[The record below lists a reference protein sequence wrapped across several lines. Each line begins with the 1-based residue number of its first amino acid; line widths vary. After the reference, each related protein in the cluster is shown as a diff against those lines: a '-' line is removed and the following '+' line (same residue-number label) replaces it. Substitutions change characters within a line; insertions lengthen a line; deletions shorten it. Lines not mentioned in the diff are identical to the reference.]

1 MNMNLA
7 RIEAAQNYL
16 GKELFT
22 HELINRM
29 RREPPVVSG
38 DAGRYHFLSSFTDV
52 LQSYRDLEKR
62 IIPQE
67 RWFYFEDEINH
78 VPPAGNLSEFIDR
91 LHILDLAALL
101 LHFER
106 GDFVHWVRDVL
117 KNEALA
123 CELERLNTQQ
133 LSGESL
139 RRALLDALEL
149 ETCIVAE
156 VTNSEAIHGLA
167 LLHWEWAL
175 ELDEDS
181 KGADKDGNGSFEL
194 AAYHYRWA
202 KFYWSHLLGRKGYW
216 QSFTQ
221 KYYKGPQ
228 SDTEETSTKLYLEVC
243 RTLLPHHYNRC
254 RINFNAGKLNAAIF
268 HLDCL
273 CNWNVLKNMDSQGLY
288 GKPLLNQEWDETALQ
303 GVDKE
308 VGEILN
314 RWMSEWLKHANE
326 RLDDTTIELPR
337 GISKNFKGTLEFT
350 RPYLELVARQ
360 PQLFQRLLMFVL
372 SQANRWCYETAL
384 ANDPVGALAIM
395 EDAGPV
401 IRQLES
407 FLNKPENNS
416 IPKPE
421 QKVLS
426 TSYALW
432 AQLIIGNDVKRGQ
445 MYAEAAAAW
454 DPGDLQAKE
463 LRNEMDQVG
472 VRIRMDQ
479 AQAYIQTDEFEKAVE
494 VLHEIDLEKHP
505 EAQKSVHSLL
515 AVTHFQWG
523 MHFANLAN
531 RETEDLLKKKILQ
544 KIEKTTQMINAVAFL
559 KEARDHMA
567 EALKY
572 EPGQPVL
579 TQTLEELDEEVKY
592 RPYGVKTQLG
602 IECFEK
608 GDYDNALTA
617 LDGKMPKDFPGYG
630 TVIQIRAGSYFRRAI
645 EHANREH
652 FASAVADMQHA
663 HALVPDNEVVR
674 EQLEE
679 LERIKTDFPHIKAM
693 QKAETL
699 LEKEKYYEALN
710 AMEDIPGT
718 FGNYDRVRNLR
729 AVCEFRI
736 GIDHANSGNLEE
748 AIEHVEKA
756 AKYNPG
762 EPVIRQQLNT
772 LYEIQRRG
780 GFASIERHNRA
791 VQKAHE
797 VIEELNKHSS
807 RNPLT
812 PTQGYQLLAK
822 LEEAVTESDGDPQI
836 VALRDQLQQALW
848 GQ

>member
-1 MNMNLA
+1 MNMNVA
-7 RIEAAQNYL
+7 RIETAQSYL

-22 HELINRM
+22 RELINRM
-29 RREPPVVSG
+29 RREPTVVPT
-38 DAGRYHFLSSFTDV
+38 DAGRFHFLSSFTGV
-52 LQSYRDLEKR
+52 LQSYRDLEQK

-67 RWFYFEDEINH
+67 QWFYFGDGVNH
-78 VPPAGNLSEFIDR
+78 ALPAGNLREFMDR
-91 LHILDLAALL
+91 LRSLDLTALTI
-101 LHFER
+101 HFER
-106 GDFVHWVRDVL
+106 GDFAHWMRDVL
-117 KNEALA
+117 KSETLE
-123 CELERLNTQQ
+123 CELERLKNQQ

-139 RRALLDALEL
+139 RRALLDALEM

-156 VTNSEAIHGLA
+156 VEDPEAIHGLA

-175 ELDEDS
+175 DLDQN
-181 KGADKDGNGSFEL
+181 GNDLFETT
-194 AAYHYRWA
+194 AYHYRWA

-216 QSFTQ
+216 QWFTQ

-228 SDTEETSTKLYLEVC
+228 TNTEEMSTKLFQEVC
-243 RTLLPHHYNRC
+243 QTLLNHHYNRC
-254 RINFNAGKLNAAIF
+254 RINFNVGKLNAAVF
-268 HLDCL
+268 YLDCL
-273 CNWNVLKNMDSQGLY
+273 CNWNVLKNRSSLGLY
-288 GKPLLNQEWDETALQ
+288 GKPLLNQEWDEAVLE
-303 GVDKE
+303 GVDKA
-308 VGEILN
+308 VSEILN

-326 RLDDTTIELPR
+326 KLDDTTVELPR

-350 RPYLELVARQ
+350 RPYLELVAQQ

-384 ANDPVGALAIM
+384 ANDPLGALAIM

-401 IRQLES
+401 IRRLES
-407 FLNKPENNS
+407 FLNKPETNS

-432 AQLIIGNDVKRGQ
+432 AQLIIGNDVKHGQ
-445 MYAEAAAAW
+445 IYAEAAAAW

-494 VLHEIDLEKHP
+494 VLHEIDLQKHP
-505 EAQKSVHSLL
+505 DAQKSVHSLL

-531 RETEDLLKKKILQ
+531 KETEDLLKKKILQ
-544 KIEKTTQMINAVAFL
+544 KIEKTTQMTSAVTYL

-579 TQTLEELDEEVKY
+579 TQNLEELNEEVKY

-602 IECFEK
+602 IQCFEK

-617 LDGKMPKDFPGYG
+617 LDGRIPKDFPGYE

-645 EHANREH
+645 EHANHER
-652 FASAVADMQHA
+652 FASAVADMQQA
-663 HALVPDNEVVR
+663 HTLVPDNEVVR
-674 EQLEE
+674 DQLEE
-679 LERIKTDFPHIKAM
+679 LEQIKTDFPHIKAM
-693 QKAETL
+693 QKAEAL
-699 LEKEKYYEALN
+699 LENEKYYEALT
-710 AMEDIPGT
+710 ALETIPST
-718 FGNYDRVRNLR
+718 FGNYERVRNIR

-736 GIDHANSGNLEE
+736 GIEHANSGNLGE
-748 AIEHVEKA
+748 AIEHLEKA
-756 AKYNPG
+756 AQYNPG

-797 VIEELNKHSS
+797 VIEELNKYSS
-807 RNPLT
+807 RNPVT
-812 PTQGYQLLAK
+812 PTLGYQLLAK

-848 GQ
+848 GR